1 MWPSHLHKLSLFC
14 HFNLIKL
21 DDSDHVNP
29 SKGQDYIFRSWLIMS
44 MVFMNRLAPVVSEA
58 RINFH
63 VKDHNWIVIESPVP
77 PSVPVKQSNSD

>member
-1 MWPSHLHKLSLFC
+1 MTHITTQTLNIYEHKKYFFRS
-14 HFNLIKL
+14 NLI
-21 DDSDHVNP
+21 
-29 SKGQDYIFRSWLIMS
+29 MT
-44 MVFMNRLAPVVSEA
+44 MVFMNRLAPVVSEV